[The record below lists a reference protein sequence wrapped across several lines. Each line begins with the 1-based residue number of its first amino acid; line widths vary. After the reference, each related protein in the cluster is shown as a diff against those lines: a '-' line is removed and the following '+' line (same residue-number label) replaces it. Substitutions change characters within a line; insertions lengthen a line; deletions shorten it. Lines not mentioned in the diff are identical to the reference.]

1 MKFYIGS
8 GLKNCELV
16 HYYAKILEEN
26 GWQHT
31 YDWTKNIN
39 DDVTME
45 DLAKYAKSEQRGI
58 LDSDV
63 VIILLPAGRGTHIEL
78 GMALALHKKIF
89 LCAVTEEEFGI
100 ENAVAFYELPDIVK
114 LVGNADE
121 NIKEIVKRMKVKQN
135 IY

>member
-8 GLKNCELV
+8 GFKNCELI

-31 YDWTKNIN
+31 YDWTKNID
-39 DDVTME
+39 DDVTRE
-45 DLAKYAKSEQRGI
+45 DLERYAKSEQRGI
-58 LDSDV
+58 IDSDV
-63 VIILLPAGRGTHIEL
+63 VIIILPAGRGTHIEL

-89 LCAVTEEEFGI
+89 LCAVREEFDI
-100 ENAVAFYELPDIVK
+100 ENTVSFYELPDIVK

-121 NIKEIVKRMKVKQN
+121 NIKEIVKQMEAKQN